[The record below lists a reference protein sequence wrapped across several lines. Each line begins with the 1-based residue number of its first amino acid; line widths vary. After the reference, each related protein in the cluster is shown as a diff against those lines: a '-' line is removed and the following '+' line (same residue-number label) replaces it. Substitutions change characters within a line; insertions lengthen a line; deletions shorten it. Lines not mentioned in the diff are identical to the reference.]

1 MQPLKSSTPSL
12 DRFMRRQQVL
22 TATGLPNSTLY
33 WLMNRG
39 LFPKNVKISPRLV
52 GWKESDIV
60 AWQQARRSGQYE
72 ELA

>member
-1 MQPLKSSTPSL
+1 MELRSRQKPLE
-12 DRFMRRQQVL
+12 RFLRRREVL
-22 TATGLPNSTLY
+22 TATGLPCSTMY
-33 WLMNRG
+33 HLMSRG
-39 LFPKNVKISPRLV
+39 LFPRNVKISPRLV